1 MGVIVFGYALYNI
14 IKELWRYE
22 SYDNNTLL
30 PDDKASELA
39 KQGLRKQLVS
49 LEGIQWLDTARS
61 YYFIPVTQL
70 SLEESEIVAE
80 KQYLRSIESYAGN
93 IGGNFNNILVYHYP
107 SGSLKPIFDRRINI
121 FQYQTIAYDSTA
133 VLLLTGWTK
142 DTNQDGKLSYDDNA
156 QLFYYSLAN
165 EELHEV
171 DLLGFQYMSHEFLSP
186 EKELI
191 ITVREDTN
199 NDGEFSDERDR
210 AILLKHSFV
219 ENTTI
224 SIVDKSLLDQLQTII
239 DG

>member
-1 MGVIVFGYALYNI
+1 M
-14 IKELWRYE
+14 
-22 SYDNNTLL
+22 
-30 PDDKASELA
+30 A

-49 LEGIQWLDTARS
+49 LEGIQWLDTAKS

-70 SLEESEIVAE
+70 SLEEPEVAAE
-80 KQYLRSIESYAGN
+80 RQYLHSVESYAGN

-133 VLLLTGWTK
+133 VLILMGWTK
-142 DTNQDGKLSYDDNA
+142 DTNQDGKLSYDDNT

-165 EELHEV
+165 DELYEV
-171 DLLGFQYMSHEFLSP
+171 DMLGFRYISHEFLSP

-199 NDGEFSDERDR
+199 NDGEFSDEQDR
-210 AILLKHSFV
+210 TILLKHSFV
-219 ENTTI
+219 DHTTI
-224 SIVDKSLLDQLQTII
+224 SIVDKLLLDQLQKII